1 MSLKPSL
8 RPNKR
13 YIAFRL
19 EEKAYYDAK
28 EISKSII
35 EAYSKLN
42 KDCSKTGL
50 RLLSHE
56 FNKNKQIGIIVINR
70 EYLNKLK
77 ESLEHR
83 GIKMKQMSNQMM
95 GYDRTQSMFSP
106 DGRLLQ
112 IEYAKKTVRQGT
124 TALGMVCK

>member
-56 FNKNKQIGIIVINR
+56 FNKNN
-70 EYLNKLK
+70 N
-77 ESLEHR
+77 
-83 GIKMKQMSNQMM
+83 NN
-95 GYDRTQSMFSP
+95 
-106 DGRLLQ
+106 
-112 IEYAKKTVRQGT
+112 
-124 TALGMVCK
+124 CKSI